1 MEKKKLFLRFLS
13 IGVAGMIAVTP
24 ALAQDLE
31 TKGPSSAVQ
40 TSKKKYVYSER
51 EKKDIRFFP
60 VEKARWNGYEVT
72 AGDWDQLSDFL
83 KMRYLRDAKTEI
95 EVRESSVIL
104 INDMVRLVRAMDESL
119 KELQNDPKFRG
130 MPVITFFHT
139 MLLRNH
145 AIKKAW
151 ILTKVPKPVK
161 GLKKS
166 APEKR

>member
-1 MEKKKLFLRFLS
+1 MGKKKLFLRLM
-13 IGVAGMIAVTP
+13 GLWVAGSIAVTP
-24 ALAQDLE
+24 VLARDLK
-31 TKGPSSAVQ
+31 TKAPSSPSQALE
-40 TSKKKYVYSER
+40 KKYVYSER
-51 EKKDIRFFP
+51 EKENIRFFP

-95 EVRESSVIL
+95 EVQESSVIL
-104 INDMVRLVRAMDESL
+104 INDMVRLVRAMNESL
-119 KELQNDPKFRG
+119 RELQADPRFRG

-151 ILTKVPKPVK
+151 VLSKLPKPQKIVK
-161 GLKKS
+161 ESVPG
-166 APEKR
+166 KR